1 MYTHP
6 DSSYQHMK
14 NHTVTTQ
21 QSSSVFHDSTNLLT
35 LSIAPVSLIP
45 TRDTRCFKFEAEQK

>member
-21 QSSSVFHDSTNLLT
+21 QSSSVFHDSTNLFT
-35 LSIAPVSLIP
+35 LSIAPLSLIP
-45 TRDTRCFKFEAEQK
+45 TRDTRCFKFEAE